1 MVEASINDTLCSQV
15 HDVSLT
21 ERPPRLTRQQQRR
34 QTRERLLSSAL
45 EVFEARGY
53 TESSLEEIAER
64 AGYTRKAVYSNFT
77 GKSELLLEIV
87 EQRFQSHIDRIEAL
101 LDKDASTESK
111 TLDVGSMFADY
122 LSGERAWGKLFHE
135 FCSVASRDEEIGSRF
150 RACFRARKKA
160 LVHLLENEVRSR
172 GIELTVPAERLVMGI
187 CALFTGLSL
196 EKTIDPVEVDQEL
209 FGEMLG
215 LVALTAVRPKS

>member
-1 MVEASINDTLCSQV
+1 M

-21 ERPPRLTRQQQRR
+21 DPPRRLTRDEQRG

-53 TESSLEEIAER
+53 AESSLEEIAER

-101 LDKDASTESK
+101 LDDAGSTERK
-111 TLDVGSMFADY
+111 TLDIASMLADY
-122 LSGERAWGKLFHE
+122 LSQERAWGKLFHE
-135 FCSVASRDEEIGSRF
+135 FCTIASRDESIGSRF
-150 RACFRARKKA
+150 RACFRARKDA
-160 LVHLLENEVRSR
+160 LVRLLEAEVRR
-172 GIELTVPAERLVMGI
+172 NGIELTVPAERLVMAV

-196 EKTIDPVEVDQEL
+196 EKTIDPDEVDEAL
-209 FGEMLG
+209 FGEILG
-215 LVALTAVRPKS
+215 RAASIVVVPPS

>member
-1 MVEASINDTLCSQV
+1 
-15 HDVSLT
+15 
-21 ERPPRLTRQQQRR
+21 
-34 QTRERLLSSAL
+34 LLSSAL

-53 TESSLEEIAER
+53 AESSLEEIAER

-101 LDKDASTESK
+101 LDNEASTERK
-111 TLDVGSMFADY
+111 TLDVGSMLADY
-122 LSGERAWGKLFHE
+122 LSQERAWGKLFHE

-160 LVHLLENEVRSR
+160 LVDLLESEIRSR
-172 GIELTVPAERLVMGI
+172 GIELAVPTERLVMGI

-196 EKTIDPVEVDQEL
+196 EKMIDPVEVDEGL
-209 FGEMLG
+209 FGEILG
-215 LVALTAVRPKS
+215 LVAVVAVGPES